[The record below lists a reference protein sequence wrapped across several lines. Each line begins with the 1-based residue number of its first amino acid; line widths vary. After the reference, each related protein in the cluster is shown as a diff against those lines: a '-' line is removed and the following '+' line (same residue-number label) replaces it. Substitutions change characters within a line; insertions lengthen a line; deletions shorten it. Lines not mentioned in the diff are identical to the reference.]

1 LCRYGPKNTNGFRE
15 REPKQLSKHYHRE
28 CIDPHEI
35 RDKATHRRKA
45 DREKEIHEEIAGGVM
60 SEIILEKYTLRTMRK
75 KSNIPEEY
83 EPEING
89 YHKK

>member
-1 LCRYGPKNTNGFRE
+1 
-15 REPKQLSKHYHRE
+15 
-28 CIDPHEI
+28 
-35 RDKATHRRKA
+35 
-45 DREKEIHEEIAGGVM
+45 M